1 MYRREFIRSV
11 GTGALSM
18 MTMGHSLSFGKAD
31 AAIVLSKWTALADAA
46 ATATGNLVK
55 TAADIQ
61 KAVEFARAIE
71 GIEGVVVILGD
82 KIGAWG
88 NVEIARI

>member
-1 MYRREFIRSV
+1 MQK
-11 GTGALSM
+11 
-18 MTMGHSLSFGKAD
+18 FGLNAYT
-31 AAIVLSKWTALADAA
+31 LGNWTALADAV

-55 TAADIQ
+55 TAEDIQ
-61 KAVEFARAIE
+61 EAVEFARAIE
-71 GIEGVVVILGD
+71 GIEGVVVIIGD